1 MREKRVRVAAEL
13 RLELQGCIRSDDS
26 IWNSFNAQPA
36 SSAGAGGRGLQ
47 GGGRGGPHVW
57 GGRGLRVEGFSGAV
71 RARSAKI
78 CLMHSLNSGGLRGI
92 LKVTAEACE
101 AAGRESAR
109 RQAGRRWNARKYPT
123 VWQRKHRRGCVHTRN
138 KRRLREQRA
147 AFDSLLPSRRGREA
161 AYPLAPLSAP
171 LHKSRKQ
178 RAAALN
184 HLPFSSAA
192 VDARVHPRRPEVH
205 AGKSDSATSANGG

>member
-1 MREKRVRVAAEL
+1 MPHALVEL
-13 RLELQGCIRSDDS
+13 
-26 IWNSFNAQPA
+26 
-36 SSAGAGGRGLQ
+36 
-47 GGGRGGPHVW
+47 
-57 GGRGLRVEGFSGAV
+57 
-71 RARSAKI
+71 
-78 CLMHSLNSGGLRGI
+78 GGLRGI

-109 RQAGRRWNARKYPT
+109 RRAGRRRNARKYPT

-178 RAAALN
+178 RAAPLN

-192 VDARVHPRRPEVH
+192 VDARVHPRRPEEPTLQKIP
-205 AGKSDSATSANGG
+205 ALFIFKLFSSEQANVLARFDIFLDFFWT